1 MLDIFKHLWSVNVCC
16 FQLLCLPEFF
26 AALYQV
32 ADLTDIYACQYVY
45 VLNCREADYHFL
57 DQLAWVTLA
66 SQIYLFFSLAAS
78 SF

>member
-1 MLDIFKHLWSVNVCC
+1 MCAAFSYYI
-16 FQLLCLPEFF
+16 CLSFLQHF
-26 AALYQV
+26 YRV

-45 VLNCREADYHFL
+45 VLNRREADYHFL